1 MKRTN
6 KTAIALATAGALGFG
21 IVPMADAQDTRPT
34 HQTATDSENDLTAVP
49 TTGGEEFVPG
59 NVPTEG
65 SNPDNTAPLPG
76 TAQPGQTRPAGDK
89 REEGTPSPEGE
100 IKVDENGNPY
110 PTQPSTPLPTGL
122 TEQPGENFKET
133 ERIEREVNGKKQ
145 VLWEDENGV
154 QFWHNVNAE
163 GQPVD
168 RDGNRISGLHPAK
181 TEKKPGE
188 TTEKDA
194 LPVVLGVLGGLAGLG
209 LVIAGV
215 NYWVN
220 KDGNLVTDPDKVNE
234 PSKPEDA
241 ANTKKIVGENVDEV
255 AQQVGIDPATGQPVD
270 GGERGIGASTG
281 VNKIPAALLS
291 LLLASVLGAA
301 AFVFGRRQ
309 LV

>member
-21 IVPMADAQDTRPT
+21 IVPMADAQTREAHTTVPASPNDLQEIPTGTATETETFVQGNGAGAPSAPATVERVTEENGTTVTSTLRAGEGETRP
-34 HQTATDSENDLTAVP
+34 HDEVI
-49 TTGGEEFVPG
+49 TTEE
-59 NVPTEG
+59 
-65 SNPDNTAPLPG
+65 
-76 TAQPGQTRPAGDK
+76 
-89 REEGTPSPEGE
+89 
-100 IKVDENGNPY
+100 
-110 PTQPSTPLPTGL
+110 
-122 TEQPGENFKET
+122 
-133 ERIEREVNGKKQ
+133 NGKKK
-145 VLWEDENGV
+145 VLFEDKNGV
-154 QFWHNVNAE
+154 QFYLDVNE
-163 GQPVD
+163 KGEPV
-168 RDGNRISGLHPAK
+168 RNGEVVQGLRPA
-181 TEKKPGE
+181 TNPKKPGE

-220 KDGNLVTDPDKVNE
+220 KDGSLVTDPNKVNE

-241 ANTKKIVGENVDEV
+241 ANTEKIVGENVNEV
-255 AQQVGIDPATGQPVD
+255 ASQLGIDPATGQPVD

-281 VNKIPAALLS
+281 VNKIPVALLS

>member
-21 IVPMADAQDTRPT
+21 IVPMAGAQPTTTTYETQRAADSTNDATTEIFD
-34 HQTATDSENDLTAVP
+34 TDSANPKTGPAESYVEGNDPAANRPEAALVVE
-49 TTGGEEFVPG
+49 TTV
-59 NVPTEG
+59 
-65 SNPDNTAPLPG
+65 
-76 TAQPGQTRPAGDK
+76 
-89 REEGTPSPEGE
+89 EGTPSTTTRTAEAGETFPHGHVITKKEGD
-100 IKVDENGNPY
+100 K
-110 PTQPSTPLPTGL
+110 TL
-122 TEQPGENFKET
+122 
-133 ERIEREVNGKKQ
+133 
-145 VLWEDENGV
+145 VLFEDENKA
-154 QFWHNVNAE
+154 QFYLETNANGEPVRNGKVVE
-163 GQPVD
+163 GL
-168 RDGNRISGLHPAK
+168 RPASV
-181 TEKKPGE
+181 ERKPGE

-241 ANTKKIVGENVDEV
+241 ANTEKIVGENVDEV